1 MYSFSLQF
9 VAITLVFLGF
19 ITIPLPYSRRK
30 SIKIVSKNN
39 RKLLEIWLKKEAYD
53 SQEQT
58 SSLFYNSPSMGQSYS
73 WTQTGGKRSSVQNNE
88 IQCAQNC
95 CYYLSSC
102 SPLMAKIQ
110 LKTKDFNKIRVRRE
124 TSRSSVI
131 TGMGNIEEF
140 T

>member
-73 WTQTGGKRSSVQNNE
+73 WTQAGGKRSSV
-88 IQCAQNC
+88 
-95 CYYLSSC
+95 
-102 SPLMAKIQ
+102 
-110 LKTKDFNKIRVRRE
+110 
-124 TSRSSVI
+124 
-131 TGMGNIEEF
+131 
-140 T
+140 